1 MPEAPTVR
9 DSRAAS
15 IKGWETRKRRA
26 QVLGACPELYGPDGS
41 KRGTERHKVKSI
53 SEIFHRLQG
62 GAAVACLVHTQEVV
76 GSSPTPATNHGSGDP
91 FSHVSGERRANDA
104 GIHGE
109 AVFAV
114 DVRHAVTTA

>member
-1 MPEAPTVR
+1 MR

-15 IKGWETRKRRA
+15 IKEWETRKRRA
-26 QVLGACPELYGPDGS
+26 QVLGASLELYGPDGS
-41 KRGTERHKVKSI
+41 KLGTERHKVKSI
-53 SEIFHRLQG
+53 AEIFHRLQG

-76 GSSPTPATNHGSGDP
+76 GSSPTPATNHGSGDSP
-91 FSHVSGERRANDA
+91 PTLERRANDA

-109 AVFAV
+109 APFAV